1 MAVKNNRVLKIIGI
15 LFFTL
20 FSILL
25 ILDVLNEVDFQ
36 RFPNIFAAYLNTVQN
51 GYTSPQYK
59 TFPLFDSSFTA
70 DSTLSPIAQRIS
82 ETESFFPNIVII
94 HLIMVHITGITPEMS
109 IIFPFGLVLVPI
121 AYLGLLNSLLDRK
134 KYPLAF
140 LLLSIYGIMFL
151 FTTKSTSSFYAA
163 TPGYTLLFIGIMC
176 IWRYVTSHDIRYY
189 FIIIILLVSL
199 AHYWH
204 TLLMTVMILLLCVW
218 LVLYMIKAV
227 SRVNPNLFQTTSPH
241 ELDENHLGKKYLQNI
256 GTLAAISMVIAITF
270 THLWQSSYIDEF
282 SQNANIINF
291 IQEAFKKLT
300 GNLTFEVPYQY
311 NYKDSTI
318 GMIYFLSYLSILA
331 LSIIMAV
338 YTLCLSAVKD
348 KRHMTQHIK
357 INTHESVVL
366 LSALMLAQLILVFLY
381 YLSGSFNLFYVP
393 LLFPMVAIYVYVNM
407 DKNKK
412 RIVGHSI
419 TASLAILIILS
430 AICLFSIY
438 STDQAGETSV
448 TKYTDGENSFYWT
461 YSHIDGKSQK
471 IYADFNIL
479 GKHLQYESKINKPS
493 FNYEYITSHEYAAL
507 VGDEPVS
514 NAMKGQFIIIDHAT
528 MNSGLPI
535 QILDSRAALIP
546 MLMEINYS
554 SSAGKI
560 YQDSHIS
567 IYRYGDTGLD

>member
-1 MAVKNNRVLKIIGI
+1 
-15 LFFTL
+15 
-20 FSILL
+20 
-25 ILDVLNEVDFQ
+25 
-36 RFPNIFAAYLNTVQN
+36 
-51 GYTSPQYK
+51 
-59 TFPLFDSSFTA
+59 
-70 DSTLSPIAQRIS
+70 
-82 ETESFFPNIVII
+82 
-94 HLIMVHITGITPEMS
+94 
-109 IIFPFGLVLVPI
+109 
-121 AYLGLLNSLLDRK
+121 
-134 KYPLAF
+134 
-140 LLLSIYGIMFL
+140 
-151 FTTKSTSSFYAA
+151 
-163 TPGYTLLFIGIMC
+163 
-176 IWRYVTSHDIRYY
+176 
-189 FIIIILLVSL
+189 
-199 AHYWH
+199 
-204 TLLMTVMILLLCVW
+204 
-218 LVLYMIKAV
+218 
-227 SRVNPNLFQTTSPH
+227 
-241 ELDENHLGKKYLQNI
+241 
-256 GTLAAISMVIAITF
+256 
-270 THLWQSSYIDEF
+270 
-282 SQNANIINF
+282 
-291 IQEAFKKLT
+291 
-300 GNLTFEVPYQY
+300 
-311 NYKDSTI
+311 
-318 GMIYFLSYLSILA
+318 
-331 LSIIMAV
+331 
-338 YTLCLSAVKD
+338 
-348 KRHMTQHIK
+348 
-357 INTHESVVL
+357 
-366 LSALMLAQLILVFLY
+366 
-381 YLSGSFNLFYVP
+381 
-393 LLFPMVAIYVYVNM
+393 M